1 MQRDMDRSLRDDLLD
16 AAAELIA
23 QRGYKGVRMQDIA
36 DATGVSRQT
45 VYNEFGDRMSL
56 TQALMLRD
64 HERYLDGVD
73 DALSS
78 HDDLHEAVAAAVS
91 FSLRT
96 AADDPLKKAILTGA
110 GSEDLL
116 PLFTTQA
123 EPILF
128 SARSRIVEHA
138 CRHWPQFDHQ
148 AVTEL
153 ADAVIRLTLSHVILP
168 EGPPEAVAA
177 LVARIVT
184 RYLGE

>member
-1 MQRDMDRSLRDDLLD
+1 MDRSLRDDLLD

-36 DATGVSRQT
+36 DANGVSRQT
-45 VYNEFGDRMSL
+45 VYNEFGYRMSL

-116 PLFTTQA
+116 PLFEDGGNRGYLDPSWYLIAVEAGFEIWQGGEGLA
-123 EPILF
+123 VQHF
-128 SARSRIVEHA
+128 S
-138 CRHWPQFDHQ
+138 
-148 AVTEL
+148 
-153 ADAVIRLTLSHVILP
+153 
-168 EGPPEAVAA
+168 VA
-177 LVARIVT
+177 
-184 RYLGE
+184 LGNS